1 MAAADW
7 SALSLYNI
15 RNLPSAGRLLP
26 DRFVPLTKPL
36 KRGWVQGVD
45 ELRLIPGSYQ
55 TIEKISAVIARS
67 QIVVAQPCRAVPS
80 LPTGFD
86 YVDIAVLDWI
96 AVDGRRQGRG
106 LLPI

>member
-1 MAAADW
+1 M
-7 SALSLYNI
+7 
-15 RNLPSAGRLLP
+15 
-26 DRFVPLTKPL
+26 
-36 KRGWVQGVD
+36 
-45 ELRLIPGSYQ
+45 RLIPGSCQ

-96 AVDGRRQGRG
+96 AVDGRR
-106 LLPI
+106 

>member
-1 MAAADW
+1 
-7 SALSLYNI
+7 
-15 RNLPSAGRLLP
+15 
-26 DRFVPLTKPL
+26 
-36 KRGWVQGVD
+36 
-45 ELRLIPGSYQ
+45 LRLIPGSCR

-67 QIVVAQPCRAVPS
+67 QIVVAQPSRAVPS

-86 YVDIAVLDWI
+86 YGDIAVLDWI

>member
-1 MAAADW
+1 
-7 SALSLYNI
+7 
-15 RNLPSAGRLLP
+15 
-26 DRFVPLTKPL
+26 
-36 KRGWVQGVD
+36 
-45 ELRLIPGSYQ
+45 LRLISP
-55 TIEKISAVIARS
+55 TIESISAVIAHS

-106 LLPI
+106 LLLI